1 MKDHDRP
8 DGRSMDSPLGE
19 AKPSKDERVHFVF
32 GKDQT
37 LRQMANTINTVLGLP
52 LDTSPPNEGSD
63 KTIADLAREDKNK
76 TDGL

>member
-8 DGRSMDSPLGE
+8 DSRSMDSPLGE

-37 LRQMANTINTVLGLP
+37 LRQMANTINTALGLP
-52 LDTSPPNEGSD
+52 LDTSPPNKDSN
-63 KTIADLAREDKNK
+63 KTIADLAREYTDK